1 LQEVE
6 CVIPTT
12 AQAGLWQLG
21 LEGSVEARSKDW
33 PQWPRSQA
41 GRPLGKIE
49 PLFPLLEE
57 EKTKG

>member
-1 LQEVE
+1 LR
-6 CVIPTT
+6 
-12 AQAGLWQLG
+12 QLG
-21 LEGSVEARSKDW
+21 LEGSVEARAKDW
-33 PQWPRSQA
+33 PQWPSGLT